1 MKKLTLEEKNYI
13 AGFLDGDGSIFAQI
27 IRGKTYKYNFRIR
40 VFIGFYQKKDK
51 HWFMLKLKK
60 LLKYGYLR
68 IRKDAVSELVI
79 SGTGPVEQVLLQL
92 KDALILKRN
101 NANLVLKII
110 EKKRKI
116 NSKYEFIEVCK
127 LVDQVAALNYSKNR
141 LITSK
146 IVIESLKGII

>member
-27 IRGKTYKYNFRIR
+27 VRGKTYKYNFRIR
-40 VFIGFYQKKDK
+40 VSIGFYQKKDK

-79 SGTGPVEQVLLQL
+79 SGTGPVEQLLLQL
-92 KDALILKRN
+92 KDTLILKRN

-146 IVIESLKGII
+146 IVRESLKGII